1 MGEVHTV
8 EAVGEQEGYFEN
20 IAMLSELG
28 SQYMLLVR
36 GENSTMGCVYGD
48 FMP

>member
-1 MGEVHTV
+1 
-8 EAVGEQEGYFEN
+8 
-20 IAMLSELG
+20 MLSELG

-36 GENSTMGCVYGD
+36 EENSNMGCVYGD